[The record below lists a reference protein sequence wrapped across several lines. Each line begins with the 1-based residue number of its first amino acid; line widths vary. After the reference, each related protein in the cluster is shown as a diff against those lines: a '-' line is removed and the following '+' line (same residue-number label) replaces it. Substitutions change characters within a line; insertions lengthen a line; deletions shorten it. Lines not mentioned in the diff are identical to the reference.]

1 MVFAAAVAVALL
13 APPVI
18 RLERDASG
26 DYVVHVSAAAGRDV
40 SVAVD
45 NDSAVPP
52 LLGRTVKRGADTW
65 FYPRF
70 PLQPGARYR
79 VTVHGPGQPVTVVT
93 QVPAAAAS
101 PPTFVEQIYPSADEL
116 PENELKFYIHFSAPM
131 SRGDA
136 YRFIHLVDEQ
146 GRAVPDAFLHLDE
159 ELWDPGLR
167 RFTLFF
173 DPGRVKRDIL
183 PNRAMGAPLQA
194 GHHYALVIDA
204 GWPDAKGRPL
214 RESHRKEF
222 DVVAAWREIVDAD
235 RWQISAPPGATREPL
250 VLEFPQPLDHALL
263 ERMITVRGAAGHSV
277 DGAVTVD
284 TGERRWQFMPAAPW
298 KAGPYTLRIDSA
310 LEDIAGNTLERP
322 FDTDLLQGGKPR
334 NATGA
339 SVERPFRVR

>member
-1 MVFAAAVAVALL
+1 MVFVAALAAAML
-13 APPVI
+13 APPVV
-18 RLERDASG
+18 RLERGADG
-26 DYVVHVSAAAGRDV
+26 DYAVHVSGADGRDV
-40 SVAVD
+40 SVSVD
-45 NDSAVPP
+45 SDAAVPA
-52 LLGRTVKRGADTW
+52 LLGRTAQRGSDTW

-79 VTVHGPGQPVTVVT
+79 VTVQGPGQPVTVV

-101 PPTFVEQIYPSADEL
+101 PPTFVEHIYPGVDEL
-116 PENELKFYIHFSAPM
+116 PENQLKFYIHFSAPM

-183 PNRAMGAPLQA
+183 PNRTMGAPLQA

-204 GWPDAKGRPL
+204 GWPDAQGRAL
-214 RESHRKEF
+214 RDSQRKEF
-222 DVVAAWREIVDAD
+222 VVVAARREIVDPD
-235 RWQISAPPGATREPL
+235 RWRISAPSGATREPL
-250 VLEFPQPLDHALL
+250 ALEFPQSMDHALL
-263 ERMITVRGAAGHSV
+263 ERMITVHGASGENVTGAVIIAAG
-277 DGAVTVD
+277 
-284 TGERRWQFMPAAPW
+284 ERHWQFTPAAPW
-298 KAGPYTLRIDSA
+298 QAGRYVLHIDTA
-310 LEDIAGNTLERP
+310 LEDLAGNTLERP
-322 FDTDLLQGGKPR
+322 FDIDLLQGGRTR

-339 SVERPFRVR
+339 RVEKSFRVR